1 MYQASNELEVR
12 FTLRSRKPRIVD
24 SEHGVDRLADPPLA
38 GKVLREEDSKP
49 ERIVC
54 VCVSQC
60 ADLCPIILNK
70 R

>member
-38 GKVLREEDSKP
+38 GKVLREDDSKP

-54 VCVSQC
+54 VCM
-60 ADLCPIILNK
+60 
-70 R
+70 

>member
-38 GKVLREEDSKP
+38 GKVLREDDSKRK
-49 ERIVC
+49 ESC
-54 VCVSQC
+54 VCVYVSQW
-60 ADLCPIILNK
+60 
-70 R
+70 